1 MLNVETEVKPED
13 ILKLKGQERTLFDDY
28 SDEIT
33 DDEDDEHDKET
44 ELTNPGDEQAQTDDK
59 GNNSNTGN
67 KETDDGGGT
76 KLEQKIKTMKKPKR
90 AEYKVIR

>member
-1 MLNVETEVKPED
+1 METEVKPED

-33 DDEDDEHDKET
+33 DDEDDEHET
-44 ELTNPGDEQAQTDDK
+44 ELTSPGDEQAQTDDK

-67 KETDDGGGT
+67 KEMDDGGAT
-76 KLEQKIKTMKKPKR
+76 KLEQKIKTVKKPKR